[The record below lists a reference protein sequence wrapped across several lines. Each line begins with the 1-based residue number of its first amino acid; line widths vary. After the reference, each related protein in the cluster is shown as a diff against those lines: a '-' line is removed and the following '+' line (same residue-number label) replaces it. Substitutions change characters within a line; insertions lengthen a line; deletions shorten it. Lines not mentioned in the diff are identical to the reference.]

1 MSKAAEKFWEVD
13 ISRAILDSANAFGNL
28 GKVGEE
34 YLTNSLDAFE
44 TIVHDNPKL
53 NLNRLDCKIRMVI
66 NVPKKEIIFE
76 DKHPLMG
83 MSSDTIF
90 NAFFKLNA

>member
-1 MSKAAEKFWEVD
+1 MPKTTEKYWEVD
-13 ISRAILDSANAFGNL
+13 ISRAILDSANSFGNL

-44 TIVHDNPKL
+44 TLIHDNAEL

-66 NVPKKEIIFE
+66 NVPKKRNNF
-76 DKHPLMG
+76 
-83 MSSDTIF
+83 
-90 NAFFKLNA
+90 